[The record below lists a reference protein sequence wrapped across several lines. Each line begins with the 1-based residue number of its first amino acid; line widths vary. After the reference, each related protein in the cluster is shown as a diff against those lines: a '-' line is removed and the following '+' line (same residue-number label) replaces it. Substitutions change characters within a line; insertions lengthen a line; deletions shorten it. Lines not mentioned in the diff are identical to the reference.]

1 MLLNGDG
8 NAVIKYVPEYGT
20 INQKYTIDKR
30 IVTLN
35 IDMHKGGNWDNWYD
49 GTELMQYDVILTNE
63 AVICGLTP
71 EKVCNIKEFA
81 A

>member
-1 MLLNGDG
+1 MTILLK
-8 NAVIKYVPEYGT
+8 NAKI
-20 INQKYTIDKR
+20 
-30 IVTLN
+30 
-35 IDMHKGGNWDNWYD
+35 YD
-49 GTELMQYDVILTNE
+49 GTANE